1 MFVLCNFN
9 IGVLNIFWIAIISMV
24 SLPMLGQGDSLTL
37 GGFNNT
43 NGINVS
49 SSNGSAISTFDGT
62 GRLPNM
68 AASSRFLGQATLG
81 ADIETITATTAKSY
95 EQWIE
100 EQFNTSASFTMEQRT
115 MDITNIV
122 LDSIYAMNGNP
133 NTVQPQLSYWYSTWW
148 EYTLYSPDVLRN
160 KIALALS
167 EIFVV
172 SEIPNLNNEA
182 LALANYYDVLLDNSF
197 GNFRTLLEDITY
209 HPAMGVFLTHIN
221 NPRSDINLNRFP
233 DENYAREIMQ
243 LFTIGL
249 YELNIDGTPKLDSLS
264 NLIPTYDNNDIAE
277 FAKVFTGLTYS
288 DNFLFGQ
295 DPLSHIS
302 FLSPMKMV
310 NYWHEPGEKILLY
323 GDTIPN
329 RNPVDGLADVTDA
342 LDNLFYHP
350 NVGPFLGRQLIQ
362 RLVRSN
368 PSPEYIERVAM
379 AFNDNGSGIRGD
391 MKAVIKAIL
400 LDSEARD
407 CAYASDPFEGMLR
420 EPLVRYTQLCRA
432 FNAFSA
438 SGLYRNIMAEF
449 YQMTGQKPLGA
460 PSVFNFFLPTYQP
473 IGPIEQNDLVAPEFQ
488 LANTASTIG
497 YANRLHDWIFNQYNI
512 MEYVSFF
519 PGESYNTD
527 KLVSLDFTDE
537 SALEEISEIGE
548 LVERLNII
556 LVHGQMTPETRA
568 TITNALMRVPD
579 NQSDFRWRIAVY
591 LVMMSPDYLILK

>member
-1 MFVLCNFN
+1 
-9 IGVLNIFWIAIISMV
+9 MV
-24 SLPMLGQGDSLTL
+24 SNYTYISVYDVFLISFFCFIGFPLFGQGDSLTL

-43 NGINVS
+43 TGVNIN
-49 SSNGSAISTFDGT
+49 SSNGSGISTFDGT
-62 GRLPNM
+62 GMLPNM

-95 EQWIE
+95 DQWIE
-100 EQFNTSASFTMEQRT
+100 EQFNTSGAFTMQQRT
-115 MDITNIV
+115 IDITNIV
-122 LDSIYAMNGNP
+122 LDSVFAMNGNP
-133 NTVQPQLSYWYSTWW
+133 NAVQPQLSYWYASWW
-148 EYTLYSPDVLRN
+148 EYTLNSPDVLRN

-167 EIFVV
+167 EIFVISEV
-172 SEIPNLNNEA
+172 SSLKTEP
-182 LALANYYDVLLDNSF
+182 LALANYYDMLLDNSF
-197 GNFRTLLEDITY
+197 GNFRTLLQDVTF

-221 NPRSDINLNRFP
+221 NPRSDSTLNRFP

-249 YELNIDGTPKLDSLS
+249 YELNLNGTPKLDTAS
-264 NLIPTYDNNDIAE
+264 NWIPTYDNQDIAE
-277 FAKVFTGLTYS
+277 FAKVFTGLTYH
-288 DNFLFGQ
+288 DNFFFGQ
-295 DPLSHIS
+295 DPLSFQS
-302 FLSPMKMV
+302 YLMPMEMI
-310 NYWHEPGEKILLY
+310 NYWHEPGPKILLY
-323 GDTIPN
+323 ADTIPD

-350 NVGPFLGRQLIQ
+350 NVGPFIARKLIQ

-400 LDSEARD
+400 LDPEARD
-407 CAYASDPFEGMLR
+407 CAFTDDPFEGMLR

-432 FNAFSA
+432 FNANSI
-438 SGLYRNIMAEF
+438 SGLYRNIMSEF
-449 YQMTGQKPLGA
+449 YQLTGQKPLAA
-460 PSVFNFFLPTYQP
+460 PSVFNFFLPDFQP
-473 IGPIEQNDLVAPEFQ
+473 IGPIEQNNLVAPEFQ
-488 LANTASTIG
+488 LNNTASIIG
-497 YANRLHDWIFNQYNI
+497 YSNRLHDWIFNEYNI

-519 PGESYNTD
+519 PGETYSTD

-537 SALEEISEIGE
+537 VALAEISEIGE

-568 TITNALMRVPD
+568 IITNALMKIPAD
-579 NQSDFRWRIAVY
+579 QDDFRWRIAVF